1 MIINIMRE
9 HTIIR
14 RHFLFIIAIF
24 FIFIGTLQL
33 SADERDEN
41 IDVFLVLDKSL
52 SMEEEIGAV
61 KEYVADSIIDELLI
75 PGDHL
80 IVISFYGK
88 AESLLTIKV
97 TEDKSGILKKISE
110 IQADGRFTDI
120 GNALDTLK
128 NSVAERRTEG
138 RREYLLLITDGI
150 QEAPQTSKYYSPDG
164 TFNHEFLENTKE
176 IVMQGWKIHVLGIG
190 ADTAAEEIAEELSGT
205 FSEVPENPTVQDF
218 ENQTEE
224 FLGVVEI
231 QAPVALAPIGKDG
244 KTKVRFSVLSSGYSM
259 ERTVAIKGIRLTIEG
274 GEINEILDSSYAFSI
289 LPEEEKKID
298 IPVVLDI
305 SPDPGS
311 YQGRVVFIF
320 AGDTPF
326 SPASADVSVRVKSF
340 LQRNVWIFPVAAV
353 VIGLLVFAFI
363 LIMKLAKGGSIKFWG
378 EIEDGLTRKRQFKLK
393 IGKKLYIT
401 DGVMGLTIVPAKNE
415 ETIAELTAE
424 KGALRLTV
432 LDDRKLKVAD
442 LPANVLG
449 KEIFAEKRAG
459 KKVRLSFKE

>member
-1 MIINIMRE
+1 MG
-9 HTIIR
+9 
-14 RHFLFIIAIF
+14 RHFLSIIAIF
-24 FIFIGTLQL
+24 LIIIGTLQL

-41 IDVFLVLDKSL
+41 IDVYLVLDKSL

-75 PGDHL
+75 PGDNL

-110 IQADGRFTDI
+110 IQADERFTDI
-120 GNALDTLK
+120 GNALDALRI
-128 NSVAERRTEG
+128 SVDKRGTEG

-190 ADTAAEEIAEELSGT
+190 TDTAAEEIAEELSGT
-205 FSEVPENPTVQDF
+205 FSEVPENPTVQDL
-218 ENQTEE
+218 ENQTKE
-224 FLGVVEI
+224 FLGVVEVQEPI
-231 QAPVALAPIGKDG
+231 VLAPVGKDG
-244 KTKVRFSVLSSGYSM
+244 ATKVRFSVLSAGYSM
-259 ERTVAIKGIRLTIEG
+259 ERAVVIKGIRLTIDG
-274 GEINEILDSSYAFSI
+274 GEINEILDNSFTFSI
-289 LPEEEKKID
+289 LPEEEKKIE
-298 IPVVLDI
+298 IPAVLDN
-305 SPDPGS
+305 SPEPGT
-311 YQGRVVFIF
+311 YQGRIVFIF

-326 SPASADVSVRVKSF
+326 VPAADDVSVRIKSF

-353 VIGLLVFAFI
+353 VLALLVFAFI
-363 LIMKLAKGGSIKFWG
+363 LIMKLTKGGSIKFWG
-378 EIEDGLTRKRQFKLK
+378 EIEDGLSRKRQFKLK
-393 IGKKLYIT
+393 IGKKLFIT

-415 ETIAELTAE
+415 ETLAELTAE
-424 KGALRLTV
+424 KGALRFTV
-432 LDDRKLKVAD
+432 LDERKLKVAD